1 MTTTTTNETLKK
13 KVKKN
18 VRAIYTNVQRSCAA
32 MFHLLQYLFLL
43 FSFFSIHTFC
53 LFIRISV
60 PFEMLNAAHFQ
71 TYRYF
76 VVLRWRHR
84 SAYANCYKINK
95 QMMDLCYSFFIL
107 VWIFN
112 TAIGLTRW
120 SELTRT
126 NASVLLL
133 HSFEP
138 HLNELKCRECVFYW
152 LELESKTLRQLC
164 VMAQFTFSVSR
175 AFSEIRAKL

>member
-1 MTTTTTNETLKK
+1 MNDDDDNNEWNVEEKSEKK
-13 KVKKN
+13 CARDIHKRAAFVCSNVSFVAVLIFAVFFLFYTYILFVHSDFGSFWNVK
-18 VRAIYTNVQRSCAA
+18 RC
-32 MFHLLQYLFLL
+32 
-43 FSFFSIHTFC
+43 TFPNIQVFC
-53 LFIRISV
+53 
-60 PFEMLNAAHFQ
+60 
-71 TYRYF
+71 
-76 VVLRWRHR
+76 WRHR

-120 SELTRT
+120 LELTRT

-138 HLNELKCRECVFYW
+138 HLNELKCRECVLLARIRIQNASAIVCDGTIYIF
-152 LELESKTLRQLC
+152 C
-164 VMAQFTFSVSR
+164 FSC
-175 AFSEIRAKL
+175 F